1 MEQCEKLYADTSC
14 SCITLRIRVLQ
25 QLGVSAGSA
34 SGVAAAGVGPASGA
48 AAAAARPASGI
59 AAAGSFFC
67 LS

>member
-1 MEQCEKLYADTSC
+1 MHHPQNK
-14 SCITLRIRVLQ
+14 
-25 QLGVSAGSA
+25 GSTTA
-34 SGVAAAGVGPASGA
+34 WSFSSVGERSGSRRVGPASGA

>member
-14 SCITLRIRVLQ
+14 SCITLRIRVPQ

-48 AAAAARPASGI
+48 AAAAGPASGI